1 MMLHAT
7 EPCRIGEHA
16 SCLTLIDSWQVFVP
30 NLYGRHDPAF
40 GEEPDS
46 LICCFAQDDYTCRSM
61 INYAQAPQ
69 MNLYIDHGII

>member
-16 SCLTLIDSWQVFVP
+16 DIDSWQVFVS

-46 LICCFAQDDYTCRSM
+46 LICCFAQDDDDT
-61 INYAQAPQ
+61 
-69 MNLYIDHGII
+69 